1 MIRRIFA
8 ASALLALVS
17 CATVEQPPQI
27 LSFTAD
33 PKEVEQG
40 KPVELRWQV
49 TGATKL
55 FIDQGVGEV
64 TCLHHR
70 TVYPM
75 QVGTYTLLAFGPG
88 GQATARVEV
97 AVWAYGA
104 SAHSRNPE
112 PTPSTPTRP

>member
-1 MIRRIFA
+1 MTRLLFA

-17 CATVEQPPQI
+17 CATVEKPPQI
-27 LSFTAD
+27 LAFAAE

-40 KPVELRWQV
+40 RPVELRWQV
-49 TGATKL
+49 VGATKL

-64 TCLHHR
+64 TGLHHR

-88 GQATARVEV
+88 GQATAKVEV

-104 SAHSRNPE
+104 SAPPRDPD
-112 PTPSTPTRP
+112 PSTATPTRP